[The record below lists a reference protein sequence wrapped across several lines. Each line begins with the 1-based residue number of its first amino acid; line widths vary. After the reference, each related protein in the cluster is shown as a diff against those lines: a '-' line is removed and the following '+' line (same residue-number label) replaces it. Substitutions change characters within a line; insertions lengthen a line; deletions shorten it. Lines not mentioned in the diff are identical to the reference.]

1 MGRFARGTHGVS
13 IQTQCAVCGRS
24 DLVKTPIA
32 KAGYICPSCTS
43 SANLAGNPTTASDPA
58 NSAAW
63 TAPVLQSFGDYE
75 VLGEISRGGV
85 GIIYKARQK
94 GLNRIVALK
103 VLQGGQFASAEQ
115 VTRFLHEAQA
125 AAKLQHSN
133 IVPIHDFGSHDGQH
147 YFTMDFIEGES
158 VADMMARGPIQPR
171 EALDIVRQVAEAL
184 QYAHENGV
192 IHRDIKPGNILLDSS
207 GRVKVTDFG
216 LAKEVQRDR
225 MHLTV
230 TGQVM
235 GTPRYMSPEQASG
248 RTAEADARSD
258 IFSLGVTLYEM
269 LTGRA
274 AFEGDNVVQMLLQV
288 LTKDPPPPQK
298 LNSKVHR
305 DVGTI
310 CMKAVEKTPER
321 RYQTA
326 TEMGEDIDRFLAG
339 EPIHA
344 KPASVVYRAARKL
357 RRHALV
363 FVINI
368 VLLYAMIHGLV
379 LYLNSR
385 PSLLRLKIENPGAL
399 VVVDGLPVAEDELL
413 HELSLRAGKHRV
425 HVEAEPLYDPQDIE
439 FTAKPGESRSMGIVL
454 QRRTGSLVVTTDPP
468 DAGVTLIGQEGV
480 RAKFQGPTIQQELP
494 TGVYGLLAYKENYLA
509 RQLQIDV
516 EAGHTNTV
524 NFALPS
530 ITLWAVPTS
539 GNVLSV
545 PVVTDMDG
553 NGFGDVIVGDDDG
566 KIYCFSGRNGIALWV
581 FRAQDAVQASI
592 SLFDMNGDGTPDVV
606 VGSTDHRLYCLN
618 GKDGRP
624 LWTFET
630 SGPILGPALLKDMN
644 GDGKPDVFI
653 GSDDGFIYAVS
664 GADGQLLWK
673 LHASGRITSSL
684 AWAKIGADDVLL
696 AGSLDGFLYC
706 VDPRNSALLWK
717 TDVGVPLQFPARIED
732 PNRDGN
738 LLALLPTPKSATDT
752 RTRAAVSLKTH
763 KLVVT
768 GDDFPY
774 WVDLT
779 GDGKPQKIVVADKG
793 TTCYANDGVT
803 VLWKSEYV
811 AASPYFVDVN
821 GDGWLDLIFNNGPDE
836 LLYLSGKDGTV
847 QGRIKLDAD
856 VGRGFALDD
865 IDRDGTPDVVVGAG
879 RKVYC
884 FSWVGGR
891 TRWLTKADAYFDA
904 AFAAMEGRAPSRPLP
919 DSGHGGAWPS
929 TGPMV
934 FTKTVG
940 GEIAAY
946 DPEHSTPIWK
956 VQTSPQPSPYV
967 GVAAGQGTVVD
978 ADGKARRLS
987 AFAAADGKLL
997 WQVRLPGETN
1007 SPIGWPAIGKDVVI
1021 AGNGDTGL
1029 YCFSLADGKERWR
1042 QGMAKV
1048 VAAPAIDS
1056 NAVFVVDGL
1065 ANLHCL
1071 ALADGKEKWKFGVSD
1086 QFPSAPAL
1094 VDINADGVND
1104 AVAISDSGFVFALD
1118 GRTGAMLWRLQV
1130 SDTRSARTR
1139 NRIVLADVD
1148 GDGFPEGIVATPKGD
1163 VLALDLKRGK
1173 TKWIFSLRE
1182 PVLSEPAIADMN
1194 GDGVP
1199 DVVVGT
1205 MNRRLHCISGKGNAE
1220 LWSYEVGAQT
1230 RYSAPLLIKPAN
1242 VYPDK
1247 VGATGAPLVLV
1258 GTGPPENGL
1267 YCLGGDNPRANDRG
1281 WSGPWKDLT
1290 NVR

>member
-1 MGRFARGTHGVS
+1 MS

-24 DLVKTPIA
+24 DLVKTPAAGERYVCIA
-32 KAGYICPSCTS
+32 CANVLADEPPASS
-43 SANLAGNPTTASDPA
+43 SATISGTDSSL
-58 NSAAW
+58 AW
-63 TAPVLQSFGDYE
+63 TEPVLQSFGDYE
-75 VLGEISRGGV
+75 VIGEISRGGV
-85 GIIYKARQK
+85 GIIYKARQR

-115 VTRFLHEAQA
+115 VTRFLHEAQS

-133 IVPIHDFGSHDGQH
+133 IVPIHDFGSHEGQH
-147 YFTMDFIEGES
+147 YFTMDLIEGES
-158 VADMMARGPIQPR
+158 VADLMARGPIQPR

-184 QYAHENGV
+184 QYAHENGI
-192 IHRDIKPGNILLDSS
+192 IHRDIKPGNVLIDNS

-216 LAKEVQRDR
+216 LAKEVQQDQ

-235 GTPRYMSPEQASG
+235 GTPRYMSPEQAGG
-248 RTAEADARSD
+248 RTAQADARSD

-274 AFEGDNVVQMLLQV
+274 AFEADNVVQMLQQV

-339 EPIHA
+339 EPIRA

-385 PSLLRLKIENPGAL
+385 PSLLRLKLETPGAL
-399 VVVDGLPVAEDELL
+399 VVVDGLPVAEGELL
-413 HELSLRAGKHRV
+413 SELNLRAGKHRV
-425 HVEAEPLYDPQDIE
+425 HVEAEPLYDPQDLE

-516 EAGHTNTV
+516 EAGHTNTM

-545 PVVTDMDG
+545 PVVSDMDG

-581 FRAQDAVQASI
+581 FRAQDAVQAPI
-592 SLFDMNGDGTPDVV
+592 SLTDMNGDGTPDVV

-618 GKDGRP
+618 GKDGRS

-630 SGPILGPALLKDMN
+630 GGPILGPALLKDIN
-644 GDGKPDVFI
+644 SDGKPDVFI

-673 LHASGRITSSL
+673 LHAGGRITSSL
-684 AWAKIGADDVLL
+684 AWAKIGSDDVLL

-717 TDVGVPLQFPARIED
+717 VDVGVPLQFPARIED
-732 PNRDGN
+732 PNQDGN
-738 LLALLPTPKSATDT
+738 LLALLPSPKSNSDT

-768 GDDFPY
+768 GDNFPY

-793 TTCYANDGVT
+793 TTCYANDGAT

-811 AASPYFVDVN
+811 TASPYFVDVN

-879 RKVYC
+879 CKVYC

-891 TRWLTKADAYFDA
+891 KRWLTKADAYFDA
-904 AFAAMEGRAPSRPLP
+904 AFAEA
-919 DSGHGGAWPS
+919 DGH
-929 TGPMV
+929 V
-934 FTKTVG
+934 FTKTIG

-956 VQTSPQPSPYV
+956 VRTSPQPSPYV
-967 GVAAGQGTVVD
+967 GVVAGQGIVVD
-978 ADGKARRLS
+978 ADGKMRRLS

-997 WQVRLPGETN
+997 WQTRLPGETN

-1048 VAAPAIDS
+1048 SAAPAIDS

-1065 ANLHCL
+1065 ANLRCL

-1094 VDINADGVND
+1094 VDINGDGVND

-1130 SDTRSARTR
+1130 SDTRSSRTR
-1139 NRIVLADVD
+1139 NRIVLADMD
-1148 GDGFPEGIVATPKGD
+1148 GDGFPEGIVATAKGD
-1163 VLALDLKRGK
+1163 VVAFDLKRGK
-1173 TKWIFSLRE
+1173 SKWIFSLRE

-1220 LWSYEVGAQT
+1220 LWSYEVGAQI

-1242 VYPDK
+1242 
-1247 VGATGAPLVLV
+1247 ATGAPLVLV

-1267 YCLGGDNPRANDRG
+1267 YCLGGDNPRTKDRG